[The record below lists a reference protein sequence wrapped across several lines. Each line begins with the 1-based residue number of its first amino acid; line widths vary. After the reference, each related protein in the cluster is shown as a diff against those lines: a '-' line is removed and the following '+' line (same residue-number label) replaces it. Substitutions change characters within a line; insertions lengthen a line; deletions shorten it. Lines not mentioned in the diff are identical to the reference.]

1 MLGEAAAPSR
11 WGLQYDRADIA
22 VLQAL
27 GLRKEKRHMQEE
39 INRLEARI
47 ASLISRGQEVAGELS
62 RLKLSCKDLSLEKM
76 EHEIEIERLQF
87 QLR

>member
-1 MLGEAAAPSR
+1 MVVPTRRRL
-11 WGLQYDRADIA
+11 DMF
-22 VLQAL
+22 VLTSVARQAH
-27 GLRKEKRHMQEE
+27 GLRKEKRQMQEE

-47 ASLISRGQEVAGELS
+47 ASLVGNGQDVTNELN
-62 RLKLSCKDLSLEKM
+62 RLKLSHKDLSLEKM

>member
-1 MLGEAAAPSR
+1 
-11 WGLQYDRADIA
+11 
-22 VLQAL
+22 
-27 GLRKEKRHMQEE
+27 MQEE

-47 ASLISRGQEVAGELS
+47 ASLVGNGQDVTNELN
-62 RLKLSCKDLSLEKM
+62 RLKLSHKDLSLEKM

>member
-1 MLGEAAAPSR
+1 MEAASPTR
-11 WGLQYDRADIA
+11 WGLQYERADIT
-22 VLQAL
+22 VWQAL

-47 ASLISRGQEVAGELS
+47 SSLIGSGQEVASELS

>member
-1 MLGEAAAPSR
+1 MVVPTRRRL
-11 WGLQYDRADIA
+11 DMF
-22 VLQAL
+22 VLTSVRQAH
-27 GLRKEKRHMQEE
+27 GLRKEKRQMQEE

-47 ASLISRGQEVAGELS
+47 ASLVGNGQDVTNELN
-62 RLKLSCKDLSLEKM
+62 RLKLSHKDLSLEKM